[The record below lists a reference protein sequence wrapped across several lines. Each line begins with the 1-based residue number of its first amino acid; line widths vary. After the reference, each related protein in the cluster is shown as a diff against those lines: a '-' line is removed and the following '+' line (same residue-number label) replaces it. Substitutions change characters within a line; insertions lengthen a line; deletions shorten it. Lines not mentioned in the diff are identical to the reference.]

1 MSVSGEPNL
10 LARVFD
16 WIKLRVSRESELANM
31 SYQDM
36 QFLASDIGVSVA
48 DLRAIGPMITDHD
61 ELMKKMMLARGLD
74 PDVVRRAFGGVM
86 RDMEVT
92 CARCREV
99 GVCQRELKA
108 NTAAA
113 NCHEFCGNA
122 ELIDELLTITPPSRH

>member
-74 PDVVRRAFGGVM
+74 PDAVRRAFGGVM

-108 NTAAA
+108 STAAA
-113 NCHEFCGNA
+113 NCHEFC
-122 ELIDELLTITPPSRH
+122 

>member
-1 MSVSGEPNL
+1 MPASGEPNL

-16 WIKLRVSRESELANM
+16 WVKARVSAESELALM
-31 SYQDM
+31 SYEDM

-61 ELMKKMMLARGLD
+61 ELLKNLLLARGLD
-74 PDVVRRAFGGVM
+74 PDAVRRAFGGVM

-92 CARCREV
+92 CARCRDT

-113 NCHEFCGNA
+113 HCHDFCANA
-122 ELIDELLTITPPSRH
+122 EAMDELLAIKAAPRH